1 MLMVSACVSVCGFII
16 LHVCNAAEA
25 YRSFKQRINVILQLW
40 LGSCQM
46 PNQSLAAAL
55 PNLVWQ
61 LPKLVWQVWQL
72 PNLSLAAAKLSLAAA
87 KLCLAAAKLSL
98 AAAKVSWQLP
108 NLSLAA
114 AKPEFGSCQT

>member
-61 LPKLVWQVWQL
+61 LPNLVWQL
-72 PNLSLAAAKLSLAAA
+72 PNQS
-87 KLCLAAAKLSL
+87 LAAAKLSL
-98 AAAKVSWQLP
+98 AAAKVSLA
-108 NLSLAA
+108 SLAA